1 MEYTKDLI
9 LNVRYNDAGVKFK
22 VGHNSWTRSLI
33 KKIKINKTV
42 MASLIGLLMFGVI
55 DGVLLI
61 NFIRILQ
68 IF

>member
-9 LNVRYNDAGVKFK
+9 LNVRYDEAGSKFK
-22 VGHNSWTRSLI
+22 VRHKAWTSSLI

-42 MASLIGLLMFGVI
+42 MAGLIGLLMFVLI

-61 NFIRILQ
+61 NFIRVLESV
-68 IF
+68 